1 MLTNTRMLS
10 ALMLLAAT
18 LIGQGAVL
26 AQEPTFKLGVEQNTQ
41 LDPAAGFQGYPQPKM
56 IPQTPVMAPPKHVKP
71 IKAKIEHNVEPPRQQ
86 PMRPIQAAIQTA
98 APIQG
103 NIQQQAPPP
112 GVLPQQ
118 FLGRWQ
124 VMGSRANVQAR
135 PEYQGGIENIFTA
148 TNSQTW
154 NIVGGGGG
162 YSMSSDTGVN
172 QVQVGN
178 CTASIAYIRYA
189 HPIKNTVAQEAIVLQ
204 LSPDGRSF
212 QGKQRISIVK
222 QGEGA
227 PRAQVTYNLMGY
239 RQ

>member
-1 MLTNTRMLS
+1 MLS
-10 ALMLLAAT
+10 ALLLLAAA
-18 LIGQGAVL
+18 IGQSAVL
-26 AQEPTFKLGVEQNTQ
+26 AQEPFKLGVETNQQ
-41 LDPAAGFQGYPQPKM
+41 LNPEGGFGSSYPVPHM
-56 IPQTPVMAPPKHVKP
+56 VPQTATVAPTKPKKEKKL
-71 IKAKIEHNVEPPRQQ
+71 KATVEHNAEPVAQPR
-86 PMRPIQAAIQTA
+86 RPIQAAIQTA
-98 APIQG
+98 APIQAG
-103 NIQQQAPPP
+103 IQQNAPPP

-124 VMGSRANVQAR
+124 VMGSRSNVQAR
-135 PEYQGGIENIFTA
+135 PEYQSGIENIFTA

-162 YSMSSDTGVN
+162 YSMSSDSGVSA
-172 QVQVGN
+172 VQVGN

-204 LSPDGRSF
+204 LSADGRSF